1 MQTALQQQPN
11 VADLQAAANAA
22 NASAATNGAN
32 GSSLSSTS
40 SPSSPSSSVLELRC
54 LLDNAS
60 VGGIIGRGGAC
71 VREVREQ
78 SGAVL
83 SIVKADTRHAA
94 ERIMI
99 LKGHAQQIAVAAKC
113 CAQLYEHKQT
123 DTRGERCHVM
133 RTERSQLQADTET
146 VSTRPS
152 PLKLK
157 FPCAEQHTHGPNASF
172 THMSALAVAVWFA
185 WRVCV
190 RFAVRGS
197 ACWRLRRG
205 ARSIRSR
212 RPRCACSSTR
222 PASERSSAARGRQSR
237 WGHTKQPEWHINAR

>member
-1 MQTALQQQPN
+1 MSLQHPGSVVDGVQSSSSSAHQQSAAAAAAMQTALQQTN
-11 VADLQAAANAA
+11 GADLQAAANAA
-22 NASAATNGAN
+22 NASAPTNGNN
-32 GSSLSSTS
+32 GSPLSSTS
-40 SPSSPSSSVLELRC
+40 SSSSPSSSVLELRC

-123 DTRGERCHVM
+123 DTPFAATSCG
-133 RTERSQLQADTET
+133 RSEAETET
-146 VSTRPS
+146 VSTRPA
-152 PLKLK
+152 PL
-157 FPCAEQHTHGPNASF
+157 P
-172 THMSALAVAVWFA
+172 
-185 WRVCV
+185 
-190 RFAVRGS
+190 
-197 ACWRLRRG
+197 
-205 ARSIRSR
+205 
-212 RPRCACSSTR
+212 
-222 PASERSSAARGRQSR
+222 
-237 WGHTKQPEWHINAR
+237 

>member
-1 MQTALQQQPN
+1 MSLQHPGSVVDGGQSSASSAHQQSAAAAAAMQTALQQPN
-11 VADLQAAANAA
+11 GADLQAAANAA
-22 NASAATNGAN
+22 NASAATNGTN
-32 GSSLSSTS
+32 GSPLSSS
-40 SPSSPSSSVLELRC
+40 SSSSSSSPSSSVLELRC

-123 DTRGERCHVM
+123 DT
-133 RTERSQLQADTET
+133 
-146 VSTRPS
+146 P
-152 PLKLK
+152 
-157 FPCAEQHTHGPNASF
+157 
-172 THMSALAVAVWFA
+172 
-185 WRVCV
+185 
-190 RFAVRGS
+190 
-197 ACWRLRRG
+197 
-205 ARSIRSR
+205 
-212 RPRCACSSTR
+212 
-222 PASERSSAARGRQSR
+222 
-237 WGHTKQPEWHINAR
+237 